1 MSYRKLYNNIIT
13 RLTPEEAS
21 LLDAVFREELKAI
34 RRGDIE
40 GAENRPYFYV
50 NRNFSRLHTAE
61 LDSLNWIEEEFA
73 LHSPLNCLN
82 YIIDN
87 INPLNRDKTIALR
100 FISNCFNP
108 NSYEA
113 SLISRKIDKILKS
126 NPQTHDA
133 KILGILIETNYGG
146 QTVKGLKYFEKYDTT
161 FIRELKKLFR
171 DYFNRIIPSEEVVTI
186 NKAILSAIKSKIR
199 SLQRTNSIEA
209 QEFIAAL
216 EVLKQEINN

>member
-1 MSYRKLYNNIIT
+1 MSYRKLYNNIIN
-13 RLTPEEAS
+13 RLTPEEVS

-108 NSYEA
+108 NGSEA

-126 NPQTHDA
+126 NPQMYDA
-133 KILGILIETNYGG
+133 KILGVLLETNYSGG
-146 QTVKGLKYFEKYDTT
+146 MSRGIKHFDKFDDA
-161 FIRELKKLFR
+161 FIRELRILR
-171 DYFNRIIPSEEVVTI
+171 RNYTIRNPITDVRYINR
-186 NKAILSAIKSKIR
+186 AILGAISSKIR
-199 SLQRTNSIEA
+199 SFKRINSIEA
-209 QEFIAAL
+209 QEYIAAL